1 MKKNKMMR
9 LASGLLVAC
18 LLTSSIVSGTFA
30 KYTTGADA
38 SDTARVAKWGVQ
50 VTTSGHL
57 FNETYAKNDAKLVDG
72 TLTVVSVNE
81 AKENDSVV
89 APGTANTEGITFS
102 ITGKPEV
109 KSEVK
114 ITVTGTET
122 DSTSPVDIYLGEG
135 TYLDLTTGTST
146 NTTGGVEV
154 ITNNND
160 EFTIG
165 AENYYPVVFT
175 LTHTTTNGEEKVTTG
190 TLKDVEKYL
199 EDLTNN
205 YAEGDPN
212 VELGEKFGT
221 FTLTWAWAFEN
232 VNDKADTFLGNL
244 AADPTI
250 TSNEYSLK
258 TNVKIVIEVT
268 QVD

>member
-1 MKKNKMMR
+1 MKQNKMMR

-30 KYTTGADA
+30 KYTTSANT
-38 SDTARVAKWGVQ
+38 SDTARVAKWGVA

-57 FNETYAKNDAKLVDG
+57 FNEEYAKNDAKLADE
-72 TLTVVSVNE
+72 TLTVVSVNK
-81 AKENDSVV
+81 ATAHDSVV
-89 APGTANTEGITFS
+89 APGTANATGITFS

-109 KSEVK
+109 QSEVK
-114 ITVTGTET
+114 ITVTGTEN
-122 DSTSPVDIYLGEG
+122 DTSPVDIYLGEG

-154 ITNNND
+154 TTNNNND
-160 EFTIG
+160 KFTIG
-165 AENYYPVVFT
+165 AENYYPVEFT
-175 LTHTTTNGEEKVTTG
+175 LTHTTTNGEKEVTTG

-199 EDLTNN
+199 EDLTNV
-205 YAEGDPN
+205 YAEGAPN
-212 VELGEKFGT
+212 VELGETFGT

-232 VNDKADTFLGNL
+232 VNDEADTFLGNL

-250 TSNEYSLK
+250 TTNEYSLK